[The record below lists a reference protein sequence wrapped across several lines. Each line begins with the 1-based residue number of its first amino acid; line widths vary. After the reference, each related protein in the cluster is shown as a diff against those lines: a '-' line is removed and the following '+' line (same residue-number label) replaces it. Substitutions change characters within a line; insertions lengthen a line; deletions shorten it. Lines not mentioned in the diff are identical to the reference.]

1 MGTIGY
7 TYGSEW
13 HLLRYLGYHR
23 DRLDEAIKNAI
34 PGIRVIRWLDMDFR
48 KDNAPPD
55 PGCYSRI
62 PESPGRRPR
71 PRRLDREPTGI
82 DFLPDEGFEKVR
94 AAWAKYW
101 PQTGTPPNWDAVAE
115 VEIDGSS
122 HWLLVEAKSHLR
134 EVISFCGAKG
144 QSLDMISAAL
154 TTTIG
159 CIGSDVQ
166 TIDWLGPY
174 YQFCNRLA
182 VLNFL
187 DQQKILAKLLLI
199 HFLGDVFPAGRQPL
213 CPEAEEGW
221 MPLLN
226 AMDKHVGWTDADKN
240 HLRDHVHKLFLPVC
254 PPSPA

>member
-23 DRLDEAIKNAI
+23 DRLDEAVKNAI

-48 KDNAPPD
+48 RGDAPPD
-55 PGCYSRI
+55 PGCYSRTA
-62 PESPGRRPR
+62 EMPGRRPR
-71 PRRLDREPTGI
+71 PRRLDREMTGI
-82 DFLPDEGFEKVR
+82 DFLPAEELAKVQP
-94 AAWAKYW
+94 AWANYW

-115 VEIDGSS
+115 AEIDGTS

-134 EVISFCGAKG
+134 EVISFCGAQG
-144 QSLDMISAAL
+144 TSLDMISAAF
-154 TTTIG
+154 TQTIER
-159 CIGSDVQ
+159 IGSDVQ
-166 TIDWLGPY
+166 AVDWFGPY

-182 VLNFL
+182 VLSFL
-187 DQQKILAKLLLI
+187 DEQKIPAKILFI
-199 HFLGDVFPAGRQPL
+199 HFLGDVFPAGRQPV

-226 AMDKHVGWTDADKN
+226 AMDKHVGWSDTDEN
-240 HLRDHVHKLFLPVC
+240 QLNSHVHQVFLQV
-254 PPSPA
+254 SPLP